1 MTLGKSGEAYAK
13 TPLAAWNPIKAQG
26 MARLND
32 LSAIESYGRQ
42 SSRIMGAGDEPV
54 EAARLNDGGG
64 KTLISSFEGASCVPR
79 CYGLG
84 RVTVFGVGLDNPQL
98 LRWNGIG
105 DLLRRLLDLEESQS
119 KRGQP
124 MTARL
129 TQTGISE
136 LATQLDATQDD
147 FPSVVRVTTWPVM
160 GLLVALLLVIGPL
173 DYLLVHKLLRRP
185 ELTWITFPLF
195 VIAAAGSTV
204 VWGAWAKGDRLLCNQ
219 LDILD
224 VDAVSGTTR
233 RRSFNLL
240 YSPENRRYNVS
251 VEPNP
256 VNALAPGA
264 TAGSAAAAARPPQV
278 AWRGR
283 PESSFGG
290 MYRAGGAEIARPPYA
305 VAPEDREL
313 EGVPIAV
320 WSAKNLQAE
329 WRGRTSGL
337 VDDQLE
343 SRGPSRLEGALV
355 HHFPEPI
362 DDWILAY
369 GHQVFRPQNDPKTGR
384 PLPLVPGV
392 RLAATNG
399 VAAGIGRLLDRRTAR
414 QIQIGRHSD
423 GRGPHRT

>member
-1 MTLGKSGEAYAK
+1 
-13 TPLAAWNPIKAQG
+13 
-26 MARLND
+26 
-32 LSAIESYGRQ
+32 
-42 SSRIMGAGDEPV
+42 
-54 EAARLNDGGG
+54 
-64 KTLISSFEGASCVPR
+64 
-79 CYGLG
+79 
-84 RVTVFGVGLDNPQL
+84 
-98 LRWNGIG
+98 
-105 DLLRRLLDLEESQS
+105 
-119 KRGQP
+119 

-233 RRSFNLL
+233 ARSFNLL

-256 VNALAPGA
+256 VNGLAPGA

-290 MYRAGGAEIARPPYA
+290 MYCAGGAEIARPPYA

-392 RLAATNG
+392 RWLPQTASQRELAGYLTG
-399 VAAGIGRLLDRRTAR
+399 TAR
-414 QIQIGRHSD
+414 QIQVGRHPD